1 MSDIIDI
8 PTNEGY
14 LETPDPSPPASDD
27 LSSNDFPSNIS
38 DLDSDD
44 SDDDYDVSRLA
55 RRLVDSAHVRPKQ
68 NGKKTSLKCAC
79 SLNWLYFPS
88 LESF

>member
-55 RRLVDSAHVRPKQ
+55 TSIQLTLGRSRMGRKHRSSAHA
-68 NGKKTSLKCAC
+68 L
-79 SLNWLYFPS
+79 
-88 LESF
+88 